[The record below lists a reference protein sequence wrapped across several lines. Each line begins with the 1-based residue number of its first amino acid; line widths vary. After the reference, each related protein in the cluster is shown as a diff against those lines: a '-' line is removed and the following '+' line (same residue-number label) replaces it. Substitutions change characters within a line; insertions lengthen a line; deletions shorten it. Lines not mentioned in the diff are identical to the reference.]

1 MQPSLF
7 ISHGAPDIAIV
18 ETPAHIALLQLS
30 RQLEKPDA
38 IVIASAH
45 FETAVTEVV
54 SDRAP
59 KTMYD
64 FGGFDPRLRQMV
76 YAAPGSENLAEDVFQ
91 RLETAGISCQI
102 NRERSYDHGVWT
114 PLILAYPE
122 ADIPV
127 VQVSIQPEKD
137 AVHHFAIGQALRTL
151 REKNILVIGSGHIT
165 HNLREVFSAMQG
177 HRVHPESK
185 AKVDDFVVWIS
196 ENLKE
201 GDVLAL
207 LDWRKKAP
215 NAVHNHPTS
224 EHFMPFFV
232 AYGAGCV
239 GVDKAAEPTLMHRST
254 QFDIFTSDIWRFD

>member
-18 ETPAHIALLQLS
+18 ETPAHIALRQLS

-45 FETAVTEVV
+45 FETTVTEVV
-54 SDRAP
+54 SDYAP

-64 FGGFDPRLRQMV
+64 FGGFDPRLRQMA
-76 YAAPGSENLAEDVFQ
+76 YSAPGSADLAEEVFQ
-91 RLETAGISCQI
+91 RLETADIPCQI
-102 NRERSYDHGVWT
+102 NPERAYDHGVWT

-137 AVHHFAIGQALRTL
+137 AAHHFAIGQTLRVL

-177 HRVHPESK
+177 QEVHPESK
-185 AKVDDFVVWIS
+185 SKVDDFVAWIGGRL
-196 ENLKE
+196 NE
-201 GDVLAL
+201 GDVEAL
-207 LDWRKKAP
+207 LDWRKQAP
-215 NAVHNHPTS
+215 NAIHNHPTS

-232 AYGAGCV
+232 AYGAGCI
-239 GVDKAAEPTLMHRST
+239 GVDKAAKPTLMHRSK
-254 QFDIFTSDIWRFD
+254 QFEVFTSDIWRFD